1 MLDGLSVLAALPRW
15 AQISWKVAA
24 AIAGL
29 YLLHLLLNWLT
40 RDRPRDYS
48 RRGSAGL
55 GNALLEVHAMLEP
68 DRANLKK
75 ARLEE
80 QVEEERS
87 GDPPSV

>member
-1 MLDGLSVLAALPRW
+1 MRDALALLDGWSAAGRYTMLALAVL
-15 AQISWKVAA
+15 
-24 AIAGL
+24 AGL

-40 RDRPRDYS
+40 RDRPKDYT

>member
-1 MLDGLSVLAALPRW
+1 MLDGLTVLAALPRW
-15 AQISWKVAA
+15 AQISWRVAA
-24 AIAGL
+24 FAAAL
-29 YLLHLLLNWLT
+29 WLAHVTLNWLT
-40 RDRPRDYS
+40 RDRPKDYS

>member
-1 MLDGLSVLAALPRW
+1 MLALAAF
-15 AQISWKVAA
+15 
-24 AIAGL
+24 AGL

-40 RDRPRDYS
+40 RDRPKDYT
-48 RRGSAGL
+48 RRGSAGF